1 MSYIILT
8 KQFKENLQTKIVR
21 YIKDELKGNDVLF
34 DQKFQVSINEEEH
47 GDTMWICEGIT
58 GEGQLFGRTSWGDE
72 VEWDVYGMEVEE
84 LAYVLDQLLE
94 VNYSVLQPE
103 S

>member
-1 MSYIILT
+1 
-8 KQFKENLQTKIVR
+8 
-21 YIKDELKGNDVLF
+21 
-34 DQKFQVSINEEEH
+34 
-47 GDTMWICEGIT
+47 MWICEGIT
-58 GEGQLFGRTSWGDE
+58 GEGQLFGRTSWGDD